1 MITAYEFKPGNDCM
15 KKIDFMENEL
25 YRKICGQ
32 VRIFGQKES
41 ARDAGTSKGA
51 KR

>member
-1 MITAYEFKPGNDCM
+1 MIIAYEFIPGNDCM
-15 KKIDFMENEL
+15 NEIDIMENEL

-41 ARDAGTSKGA
+41 APDADTSMGA